1 MFVWHVWLLMF
12 VVWDS
17 EVSLG
22 WVGVFLPWHNKWL
35 IDEDNG
41 ERHTSAKPMETKT
54 ILCQHK
60 KVTLVLPLGMN
71 LLSVA
76 YISTTAYVAE
86 RAVHIW
92 AIIFIDF
99 AVKANAW
106 SNFLSLYWWISKT
119 SKNLEF
125 SSNQK
130 NWIEL
135 NQAFINDSEVLLYL
149 FIIKT

>member
-1 MFVWHVWLLMF
+1 
-12 VVWDS
+12 
-17 EVSLG
+17 
-22 WVGVFLPWHNKWL
+22 
-35 IDEDNG
+35 
-41 ERHTSAKPMETKT
+41 
-54 ILCQHK
+54 
-60 KVTLVLPLGMN
+60 MN